1 MSRRPVSKP
10 LLASPLPHAGH
21 DLFGGFHG
29 FLRARL
35 CPKWLTFKGIRMPCS
50 EAGQALWG
58 VKRQAHETSR
68 CAAMRNPGSRRYPR
82 ARWQ

>member
-1 MSRRPVSKP
+1 MSRRPVSRP
-10 LLASPLPHAGH
+10 LLANPLPHAGH

-35 CPKWLTFKGIRMPCS
+35 CPKWLTFKGI
-50 EAGQALWG
+50 GQALWG
-58 VKRQAHETSR
+58 VKMQAHETSR
-68 CAAMRNPGSRRYPR
+68 CAAMRNPDSRRYPR